1 MYADASE
8 QRAVDAARGGPRR
21 LLLNVV
27 LEEMGNRI
35 EDLQKNV
42 NDLMVQAGIE
52 NSIKEQTNEVLHP
65 EVSSLAAF
73 QPD

>member
-1 MYADASE
+1 MGTRTAAAMGGRVPEGILAS
-8 QRAVDAARGGPRR
+8 PR
-21 LLLNVV
+21 LLCTPALRTEVLNVV

-52 NSIKEQTNEVLHP
+52 NSIKEQM
-65 EVSSLAAF
+65 
-73 QPD
+73 